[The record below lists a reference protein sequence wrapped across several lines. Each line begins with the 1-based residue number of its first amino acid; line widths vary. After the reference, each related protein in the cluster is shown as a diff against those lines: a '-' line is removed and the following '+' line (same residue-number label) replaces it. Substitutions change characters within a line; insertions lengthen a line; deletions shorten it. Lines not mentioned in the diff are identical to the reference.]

1 MYFLYIAGGSYLERL
16 EGEGP
21 AEVSVGVRGVL
32 SDDDVEV
39 GYCFLVQFNHLV
51 GLGPLMDVPKVAW
64 DFLNAA
70 RVGEDRLLELL

>member
-1 MYFLYIAGGSYLERL
+1 M
-16 EGEGP
+16 
-21 AEVSVGVRGVL
+21 GVRGVL